1 MLPPIDPLDLA
12 ELSARADVSVRTI
25 RFYIQQGLLPS
36 PESRGPG
43 AHYTA
48 EHLDR
53 LRLIKRLQREHLP
66 LAEIRRRLE
75 GLGAAEI
82 ARLAEET
89 AARPRSSA
97 RDYIR
102 QALSEPGA
110 KLRAAETPPGS
121 GDRGAGSGMPDL
133 ASMRVA
139 SAMAPMHALGAV
151 SDVAVP
157 REPAKPR
164 PPARSQW
171 ERIVLAPD
179 VELHLRRP
187 LSREQN
193 RQVERLMEAARVI
206 FEEDAP

>member
-1 MLPPIDPLDLA
+1 MLPPADPIDLA

-102 QALSEPGA
+102 RALSEPGE
-110 KLRAAETPPGS
+110 KLKGTGS
-121 GDRGAGSGMPDL
+121 GERGAGSGTPEL
-133 ASMRVA
+133 FSLHVA
-139 SAMAPMHALGAV
+139 AAMAPPPSGAPSGLGA
-151 SDVAVP
+151 SL
-157 REPAKPR
+157 REPVKPR
-164 PPARSQW
+164 PPGRSQW
-171 ERIVLAPD
+171 ERITLAPD

>member
-1 MLPPIDPLDLA
+1 MLPPADPIDLA

-25 RFYIQQGLLPS
+25 RYYIQQGLIPS

-66 LAEIRRRLE
+66 RAEIRRRLE
-75 GLGAAEI
+75 GLGVDEV
-82 ARLAEET
+82 RKLAEEIPD
-89 AARPRSSA
+89 RPHSSA

-102 QALSEPGA
+102 GVLSEPPA
-110 KLRAAETPPGS
+110 KLRAAEDAVS
-121 GDRGAGSGMPDL
+121 FA
-133 ASMRVA
+133 VA
-139 SAMAPMHALGAV
+139 AMAPVTAGMGGSLR
-151 SDVAVP
+151 DVAKP
-157 REPAKPR
+157 MRAPR

-171 ERIVLAPD
+171 ERITLAPD

-193 RQVERLMEAARVI
+193 RQVERLLEAARVI
-206 FEEDAP
+206 FEEVVP

>member
-1 MLPPIDPLDLA
+1 MLPPTEPLDLA

-110 KLRAAETPPGS
+110 KLRAAEPDPSFATP
-121 GDRGAGSGMPDL
+121 RMA
-133 ASMRVA
+133 
-139 SAMAPMHALGAV
+139 AMARPLAGAPGEMGASLGAMK
-151 SDVAVP
+151 A
-157 REPAKPR
+157 R

-171 ERIVLAPD
+171 ERITLAPD

>member
-1 MLPPIDPLDLA
+1 MLPPTDPLDLA

-102 QALSEPGA
+102 HALSEPGA
-110 KLRAAETPPGS
+110 KLRSAETPPGS
-121 GDRGAGSGMPDL
+121 ALPDVV
-133 ASMRVA
+133 SMRVA
-139 SAMAPMHALGAV
+139 SAMLPVHALGAV
-151 SDVAVP
+151 HDVTVP
-157 REPAKPR
+157 PGAAKPR

-171 ERIVLAPD
+171 ERITLAPD